1 MKKAK
6 LYLINLFFILLGS
19 FILAVGINVFLVPNK
34 ISSGGISTVGTVLL
48 HLFSIK
54 MSITNLVLNGVLFAL
69 GFKMLGKIAVVKTL
83 VGIGAL
89 TLFLELTSYMPV
101 FTEDMMLSTVIGG
114 VLVGLGVGLVRRQG
128 ASTGGSDFLA
138 LILKRFIPH
147 ISLANIILV
156 ADCVVIVVAG
166 AVFKSFTVTAFS
178 VIAMYISSKITDGI
192 VTLGNS
198 AKSIQIFSLKNEEI
212 SRHIMEKYERGV
224 SGIHCRGMYT
234 QHEGLMLLCV
244 LSPRE
249 LPLLVGD
256 IKKIDKSAFIIIT
269 DAKEVIGEGFS
280 KLT

>member
-114 VLVGLGVGLVRRQG
+114 VLVGLGVGLVIRQG

>member
-114 VLVGLGVGLVRRQG
+114 VLVGLGVGLVIRQG

-234 QHEGLMLLCV
+234 QNEGLMLLCV